1 METSILYQIYY
12 DKNNNMLMTSEEI
25 NSTRAKKISKYLIE
39 GKDALYVN
47 LNYFKSLK
55 HPEMEEFTMA
65 KAVIKT
71 SETVESFKKNYQIE

>member
-1 METSILYQIYY
+1 METSRLYQIYY

-25 NSTRAKKISKYLIE
+25 NSTRAKKISKFLIE

-55 HPEMEEFTMA
+55 HHKMEEFTMA

-71 SETVESFKKNYQIE
+71 SETVESFKKNYQIK